1 MPVLPTVAAEQ
12 GQGCLQSID
21 RQSSLMLSQQAL
33 EAYYNAD
40 MLCPLPERHDLH
52 NCPQGS
58 FLFRMMQLP
67 VPPKT
72 TSQLHF

>member
-1 MPVLPTVAAEQ
+1 MSALPTVATEQ

-21 RQSSLMLSQQAL
+21 RQTSLVLSQQVL
-33 EAYYNAD
+33 EAYHNAD
-40 MLCPLPERHDLH
+40 MLCPLPKRHGLH
-52 NCPQGS
+52 NYPQGS

>member
-1 MPVLPTVAAEQ
+1 MPALRTVAAEQ
-12 GQGCLQSID
+12 GQGCLQSIN
-21 RQSSLMLSQQAL
+21 RQSSVVLSQQVL
-33 EAYYNAD
+33 EACHNAD
-40 MLCPLPERHDLH
+40 MLFPLPERHDLH

-58 FLFRMMQLP
+58 FLFHMMQLP